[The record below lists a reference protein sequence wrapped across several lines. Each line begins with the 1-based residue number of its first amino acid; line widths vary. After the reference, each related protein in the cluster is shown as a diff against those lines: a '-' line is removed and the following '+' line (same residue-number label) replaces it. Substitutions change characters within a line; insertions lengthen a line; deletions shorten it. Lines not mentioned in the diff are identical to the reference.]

1 MSTIIDTLVCDRSQ
15 NDVDRAFLLKHKILT
30 QGLSTLSDDEKTEY
44 MAGMKDI
51 YNHTDP
57 DCAPDDICF
66 RIFSVP

>member
-15 NDVDRAFLLKHKILT
+15 SDVDHVFSLKHKILT

-57 DCAPDDICF
+57 
-66 RIFSVP
+66 